1 MQNITYILTN
11 HLEQNP
17 VYILIVLR
25 LVKKLTAFY
34 GTRSISTRA
43 QTRFLSQMN
52 PVNIIMSHYNIIL
65 SYMYRYFNLSLAF
78 GCQATLFMYVCTFT
92 HVASTANLYVFMFL
106 LSTCCRS

>member
-1 MQNITYILTN
+1 M
-11 HLEQNP
+11 EQNP

-34 GTRSISTRA
+34 GTLSIITRA

-52 PVNIIMSHYNIIL
+52 PANTIMSHFSIIL

-78 GCQATLFMYVCTFT
+78 GCQATLFMYV
-92 HVASTANLYVFMFL
+92 L
-106 LSTCCRS
+106 LSRMLHPLPISTSSCFYSALVADHKS